1 VSPPTDGAAPVAA
14 VPAAAAP
21 AGAAPAADAPIP
33 WLGLTAVLL
42 GTFISTLTSR
52 LSTFGLTDIR
62 GAVHAG
68 FDEGAWITTAF
79 TAAQML
85 VTPFAV
91 WIGSMYGPRRIL
103 MIAAL
108 SFAASSALT
117 PFALNLPT
125 LLTLQFL
132 SGLGSG
138 CFIPLTLSFIL
149 RVMPMRLWAYGI
161 AMYALNLELSL
172 NISASL
178 EGWYID
184 HLSWRWIF
192 WQNVPLALAMA
203 ACLRGVKR
211 QPPPACIHRD
221 VYGLW
226 SYGVGLALIYAALD
240 QGNRLDWLNSGLIWG
255 LLLAGLTMLA
265 GFVIHELTAEFP
277 WLNFRVIFGRP
288 LPLLLL
294 NIGILRLTIL
304 STAFLIPYYLGAVRG
319 FRALQV
325 GDTLIWIAAPQLIL
339 CPLAALMLRRFDPRI
354 TAGIGLSMVGF
365 ACMSVAYGL
374 TPSWGSEQF
383 LPSQLMQAVGQS
395 FALSGMVFIG
405 VLNLRLEDALTF
417 GAMLQTA
424 RLFGGELGSA
434 FIATLTRVREQRASN
449 LIGQHVQS
457 GALDVQLRL
466 QTYAH
471 VLARGGRSASG
482 APALLANNLRVAAT
496 TQATID
502 SFVGIAAVTVIG
514 LVVLAILLPAPPRT
528 PASYVPLFHR
538 EPAE

>member
-1 VSPPTDGAAPVAA
+1 MSAATGVLP
-14 VPAAAAP
+14 AAP
-21 AGAAPAADAPIP
+21 ATAPQPPIP

-68 FDEGAWITTAF
+68 FDEGAWITTTF
-79 TAAQML
+79 TTAQML

-103 MIAAL
+103 MLAAI
-108 SFAASSALT
+108 SFAITSALT
-117 PFALNLPT
+117 PLALNLPT
-125 LLTLQFL
+125 LLALQFL
-132 SGLGSG
+132 SGLSSG

-149 RVMPMRLWAYGI
+149 RVMPMRFWAYGI
-161 AMYALNLELSL
+161 ALYALNLELSL

-178 EGWYID
+178 EGWYVEN
-184 HLSWRWIF
+184 LSWHWIF

-203 ACLRGVKR
+203 ACLRGVAH
-211 QPPPACIHRD
+211 QPPPANIHRD
-221 VYGLW
+221 LYGLS
-226 SYGVGLALIYAALD
+226 SYGIGFALIYAALD

-255 LLLAGLTMLA
+255 LLLAGLVMLV
-265 GFVIHELTAEFP
+265 GFYIHEKTAEFP
-277 WLNFRVIFGRP
+277 WLDFKAALRWP

-304 STAFLIPYYLGAVRG
+304 STAFLIPYYLGGVRG

-325 GDTLIWIAAPQLIL
+325 GDTLIWIAAPQLII
-339 CPLAALMLRRFDPRI
+339 CPLAALTLRRFDPRI
-354 TAGIGLSMVGF
+354 TAGIGLCLVGF

-374 TPSWGSEQF
+374 TPSWGSDQF
-383 LPSQLMQAVGQS
+383 LPSQLLQAVGQS

-405 VLNLRLEDALTF
+405 VLNLRLQDALTF

-424 RLFGGELGSA
+424 RLFGGEVGTA
-434 FIATLTRVREQRASN
+434 FIATLARMREQRASN
-449 LIGQHVQS
+449 LIGQHVQA
-457 GALDVQLRL
+457 GALDVQRRL
-466 QTYAH
+466 QTYGH
-471 VLARGGRSASG
+471 VLARGGHPAAG
-482 APALLANNLRVAAT
+482 APALLESVIRTVAT

-502 SFVGIAAVTVIG
+502 SFVGVAAVAAVG
-514 LVVLAILLPAPPRT
+514 LVILAIVLPPPPRT

-538 EPAE
+538 KQDE

>member
-1 VSPPTDGAAPVAA
+1 VSGTIGALP
-14 VPAAAAP
+14 AAP
-21 AGAAPAADAPIP
+21 ASPAPPPPIP

-79 TAAQML
+79 TTAQML

-103 MIAAL
+103 MLAAL
-108 SFAASSALT
+108 SFAVTSAVT
-117 PFALNLPT
+117 PFALNLST
-125 LLTLQFL
+125 LLALQFL
-132 SGLGSG
+132 SGLSSG

-149 RVMPMRLWAYGI
+149 RVMPMRFWAYGI
-161 AMYALNLELSL
+161 ALYALNLELSL

-178 EGWYID
+178 EGWYVD
-184 HLSWRWIF
+184 HLSWHWIF

-203 ACLRGVKR
+203 ACLRGVKH
-211 QPPPACIHRD
+211 QPPADNIHRD
-221 VYGLW
+221 LYGLS
-226 SYGVGLALIYAALD
+226 SYGIGFALIYAALD
-240 QGNRLDWLNSGLIWG
+240 QGNRLDWLNSGVIWG
-255 LLLAGLTMLA
+255 LLLAGLVMLA
-265 GFVIHELTAEFP
+265 AFYIHEKTTPFP
-277 WLNFRVIFGRP
+277 WLDFKAALRWP

-304 STAFLIPYYLGAVRG
+304 STAFLIPYYLGGVRG

-325 GDTLIWIAAPQLIL
+325 GDTLIWIAAPQLII
-339 CPLAALMLRRFDPRI
+339 CPLAALTLRRFDPRI
-354 TAGIGLSMVGF
+354 AAGIGLCLVGF
-365 ACMSVAYGL
+365 ACMSVAYAL
-374 TPSWGSEQF
+374 TPSWGSDQF
-383 LPSQLMQAVGQS
+383 LPSQLLQAVGQS

-424 RLFGGELGSA
+424 RLFGGEVGTA
-434 FIATLTRVREQRASN
+434 FIATLARIREQRASN
-449 LIGQHVQS
+449 IIGQHAQA
-457 GALDVQLRL
+457 GALDVQHRL
-466 QTYAH
+466 QIYAH
-471 VLARGGRSASG
+471 VLARGDHPASAS
-482 APALLANNLRVAAT
+482 PALLANVIRTVAT

-502 SFVGIAAVTVIG
+502 SFVGVAAVAAFG
-514 LVVLAILLPAPPRT
+514 LFVLAILLPPPPRT